1 MVRCLESWHSASRM
15 PWPFFLTEHSSSAD
29 AGDCT
34 LKVIDRPSGQLAEQW
49 GGCGDG
55 PGEFRFVRALSV
67 HGDSLFVYDQ
77 GRSEIVVLSSAGVE
91 GRRMP
96 VRGLKTGPFT
106 LSHLDVVDDSTLVVS
121 TEAPG
126 HASVTL
132 MDRRT
137 GAFRDVLVG
146 APPIAARSDSWIR
159 RMGGS
164 CVQPGSAE
172 APVIVAMSA
181 WAMEGLGLGLD
192 GAKRFHF
199 LSDLNLPPRLRS
211 DGVWVPGPW
220 GVSLRCG
227 ASLLLGRVATLDPA
241 DRDGDMATVRAA
253 SVVLEARRYDGRL
266 LMRWWIDNKDSVLRG
281 TPGAF
286 RGDTLFVISTKV
298 RPYPIVGEIVFKPSP
313 TAARGQRKEEYQ

>member
-1 MVRCLESWHSASRM
+1 M
-15 PWPFFLTEHSSSAD
+15 
-29 AGDCT
+29 
-34 LKVIDRPSGQLAEQW
+34 
-49 GGCGDG
+49 
-55 PGEFRFVRALSV
+55 
-67 HGDSLFVYDQ
+67 
-77 GRSEIVVLSSAGVE
+77 VLSSAGIE

-96 VRGLKTGPFT
+96 VRGVKAGPFT

-137 GAFRDVLVG
+137 GAFHDALVG
-146 APPIAARSDSWIR
+146 APPIAAESDTWIR

-172 APVIVAMSA
+172 APMIVAMSA
-181 WAMEGLGLGLD
+181 WAMEGLGLGTD
-192 GAKRFHF
+192 GAKHFHF
-199 LSDLNLPPRLRS
+199 LSDLNLPPWRS

-220 GVSLRCG
+220 RVSLRCG
-227 ASLLLGRVATLDPA
+227 ASLLLGRVTTLDPA
-241 DRDGDMATVRAA
+241 DRDGNIATVRAA
-253 SVVLEARRYDGRL
+253 SVILEARRYDGRL

-286 RGDTLFVISTKV
+286 RGDTLFVISTTI
-298 RPYPIVGEIVFKPSP
+298 RPYPIVGEIVFKPNP
-313 TAARGQRKEEYQ
+313 AAVRGQRIEEYQ